1 MFYFRA
7 FIAGLVIPSILLP
20 IALLIAAQQGKN
32 AMLTFLPVHALPLIW
47 GAWNVFYF
55 AFLRSILPGNA
66 VQRMSIAGAIL
77 GLILGAVAVFIYDV
91 PGVLGFSHTYHYAP
105 LIVAP
110 ILYAIVWGWL
120 VRLLN
125 NSFDLRDK

>member
-20 IALLIAAQQGKN
+20 IALLMATLQGKN
-32 AMLTFLPVHALPLIW
+32 AVLSLLAVHALPVIW
-47 GAWNVFYF
+47 GAWNMFYF

-77 GLILGAVAVFIYDV
+77 GLLLGLVAVFIYDL
-91 PGVLGFSHTYHYAP
+91 PHILGFSRAYQYAP

-125 NSFDLRDK
+125 NSFDLTDK